1 MANSL
6 NLSISEF
13 LSLVEKDSYPYIK
26 LVLGDE
32 VEYKGFSYNMP
43 VKLQRYIVKTFYLDA
58 GTIVFNCN
66 YDEIKRSV

>member
-1 MANSL
+1 MEKGLS
-6 NLSISEF
+6 LSISEF

-43 VKLQRYIVKTFYLDA
+43 IKLQRYIVKTFYLDA

-66 YDEIKRSV
+66 YDEIKRTV